1 MTNLSKSNP
10 GHLIILENNGECQKS
25 FWSLY
30 SKSISNQNDKSKL
43 WFKSTSTVTR
53 YCYVYTRR
61 PWEHRAGAINNKS
74 GDYSCNAGL
83 IWVTDIYKD
92 LCSYAS
98 FPLPFPL
105 PLATTRFPLPRAWMR
120 ARAAL
125 WDLINTWLAFL
136 CGRRSE
142 PLSTSLFLFLY
153 NSPPKIDLCRFLQWS
168 SIHYDRETGYSHGL
182 ITINQWN
189 KWKG

>member
-1 MTNLSKSNP
+1 MESAKKVFGLSIARVSATKMTNQNYDLKALQLWQDIVTFTQGDRGNTEQEL
-10 GHLIILENNGECQKS
+10 LIINPEIIPATPAWYE
-25 FWSLY
+25 SL
-30 SKSISNQNDKSKL
+30 I
-43 WFKSTSTVTR
+43 
-53 YCYVYTRR
+53 YTR
-61 PWEHRAGAINNKS
+61 
-74 GDYSCNAGL
+74 
-83 IWVTDIYKD
+83 IY
-92 LCSYAS
+92 AHMQA
-98 FPLPFPL
+98 FPFHS

-168 SIHYDRETGYSHGL
+168 SIHYDRETGYSHDL
-182 ITINQWN
+182 I
-189 KWKG
+189 